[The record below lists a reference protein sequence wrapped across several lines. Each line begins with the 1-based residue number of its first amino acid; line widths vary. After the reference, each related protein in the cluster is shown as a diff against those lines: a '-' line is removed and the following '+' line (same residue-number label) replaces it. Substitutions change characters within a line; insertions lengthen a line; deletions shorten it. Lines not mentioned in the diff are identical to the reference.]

1 MPPGG
6 EGALPG
12 RAESGAAASGAGGE
26 GGWSGAGARARVL
39 TAGAAM
45 LLGLPSRVRAAS
57 LALLWR
63 GKQAALPGGGLSTS
77 HSWEVAAPCP
87 HPEAA
92 RAAVGALLLGAKV
105 EEAPLRMGDAVNAVL
120 WLDTASCGD
129 LGPGGATSA
138 AARMMLREPLAEA
151 EADSAAAALIS
162 ATGGLFAGTGGP
174 WVGER
179 YERLRPGALAAEWEL
194 FARCGCTIA
203 SDSPLKY
210 LLNFCARRGC
220 PGDVAGMAVAF
231 LNDGLLHAGLLEA
244 FEPHE
249 AAAGALF
256 LALGGGETDGWEDLG
271 TELAVARSAGT
282 AILDALGPFC

>member
-1 MPPGG
+1 MQPGG
-6 EGALPG
+6 EGPPSG
-12 RAESGAAASGAGGE
+12 RAGSGAEASGAGGRGGE
-26 GGWSGAGARARVL
+26 GRARVL
-39 TAGAAM
+39 TAGAAV
-45 LLGLPSRVRAAS
+45 LLGLPPRVRAAS

-63 GKQAALPGGGLSTS
+63 GKQAALPAGNS
-77 HSWEVAAPCP
+77 SWEAAAPCP

-105 EEAPLRMGDAVNAVL
+105 EEAPLRVGDAVNAVL
-120 WLDTASCGD
+120 WLDAASCGA
-129 LGPGGATSA
+129 LGPEGAISA
-138 AARMMLREPLAEA
+138 AARGMLREPLSEAEA
-151 EADSAAAALIS
+151 EDVAAALT
-162 ATGGLFAGTGGP
+162 AAPGGLFTGTGGP

-194 FARCGCTIA
+194 LTRCRCTVA
-203 SDSPLKY
+203 SDSPMKY

-220 PGDVAGMAVAF
+220 PGDIAGLAVAF

-256 LALGGGETDGWEDLG
+256 LALGGGEADGWGDLG
-271 TELAVARSAGT
+271 TNREVVRRAGM
-282 AILDALGPFC
+282 AILDALEPFSQN